1 METRS
6 NHFEVIQ
13 DIVSNEKL
21 ITDEQIKQLSE
32 YKKSVEIAIESAI
45 RTLKMELRYC
55 SECGEYYRKQSFEET
70 IYKKYPKDR
79 SLYSCKEVLD
89 AATEE
94 YPCYICPKG
103 HKIIERLR
111 QEYSACSCKVC

>member
-13 DIVSNEKL
+13 DIVSDEKL

-32 YKKSVEIAIESAI
+32 YKKSVEIAVESAI
-45 RTLKMELRYC
+45 RALKMELMYC
-55 SECGEYYRKQSFEET
+55 SECDEYYRKQSFEKT
-70 IYKKYPKDR
+70 VYKKYPKDKT
-79 SLYSCKEVLD
+79 LYSCKEVLD
-89 AATEE
+89 AATIE

-103 HKIIERLR
+103 HKIIDDYE
-111 QEYSACSCKVC
+111 